1 VTSLQATEING
12 SPALVLEIDGT
23 MPLVITAEQREGK
36 VTRIFFLLN
45 DEKLT
50 ALSAHPN
57 IS

>member
-1 VTSLQATEING
+1 MTSLQVKEING

-36 VTRIFFLLN
+36 VTHIFFLLN
-45 DEKLT
+45 EEELT